1 MGVEVDCIRTVK
13 ESIAKLGGLDIIIS
27 NAVNL
32 PPTPHFLSSILNFRI
47 QGYTRFSDFADLNA
61 PTVEDW
67 DTCYAVNVK
76 AQAFLMREAVPT
88 FNTNP
93 DGGVFII
100 SSSIAGRVTGGSSM
114 PYSVTKAAQ
123 LHLMRC
129 LASTQGPKVRINAVL
144 PGLLMTEWVSCE
156 HP

>member
-1 MGVEVDCIRTVK
+1 MGVEADCIHTVK

-32 PPTPHFLSSILNFRI
+32 PPISHLFSLILKFWI
-47 QGYTRFSDFADLNA
+47 QGYTRFSDFADLSA

-76 AQAFLMREAVPT
+76 AQVILLREANPT
-88 FNTNP
+88 FNANAE
-93 DGGVFII
+93 GGSFII
-100 SSSIAGRVTGGSSM
+100 SSSIAGRVTGGSSL
-114 PYSVTKAAQ
+114 PYAVTKAAQ

-129 LASTQGPKVRINAVL
+129 MASTQGPKVRINAVL
-144 PGLLMTEWVSCE
+144 PGLLKTEWVSCE
-156 HP
+156 NP